1 MVDSQKP
8 RRCRNI
14 CQWNRAGS
22 RGHSCAVGCWLA
34 RNEGKFCVGR
44 NFTMQY
50 KTTDRAWCGGGGGPL
65 SVEFI
70 YTDSSS
76 SSSFCNAFQAAEKM
90 EAGKKAWKKLVNELT
105 VVPVFYAYE
114 WTPRWYSNWPHLW
127 QQDSFGWLFTVRRT
141 VWVQCRTCNKIPL

>member
-1 MVDSQKP
+1 MVDSQNP

-90 EAGKKAWKKLVNELT
+90 EAGKKREKKTSQWANGRAGFLRLWMNASLIFKLASSLATGFFWMVI
-105 VVPVFYAYE
+105 YSAAYCMG
-114 WTPRWYSNWPHLW
+114 TMS
-127 QQDSFGWLFTVRRT
+127 D
-141 VWVQCRTCNKIPL
+141 VQ